1 MLVIFLLLL
10 LAPIIHAEILLR
22 KEKNLYCYDGDTCY
36 VTIEGQEAKIRLL
49 ELDTPE
55 VSNPKCNAEFELGS
69 KARDFLN
76 NLIRNAETI
85 EFKTDYEKDYF
96 GRTLSYLI
104 IDGYDVSALI
114 VNNGLGVVYKKGHK
128 TDWCLK

>member
-1 MLVIFLLLL
+1 MLVIFLILL
-10 LAPIIHAEILLR
+10 LAPTIHAEILLR

-36 VTIEGQEAKIRLL
+36 VIIEGQEAKIRLL

-114 VNNGLGVVYKKGHK
+114 VDNGLGVAYKKGHK